1 MRRPAL
7 VTMVSLCVAALAFAL
22 FAQYQWDMRPCAWC
36 VLQRAIYALLAFSFA
51 LAAVLSRPRLR
62 QGLLLLS
69 TLLCGAG
76 LASALFQHQVAAQQ
90 FSCKLSW
97 ADKAISS
104 VGLDSFLPSVFAAT
118 ANCSEAIAPLL
129 GIPFALWSLAL
140 FAALG
145 LGSIYALVSPSPD

>member
-1 MRRPAL
+1 MHHPTRTPLMLA
-7 VTMVSLCVAALAFAL
+7 TLCVAALGFAL
-22 FAQYQWDMRPCAWC
+22 FAQVQWDMRPCAWC
-36 VLQRAIYALLAFSFA
+36 VLQRVIYVLLAFSFV
-51 LAAVLSRPRLR
+51 LAAVLSQQRAR
-62 QGLLLLS
+62 QGVLLLS

-104 VGLDSFLPSVFAAT
+104 VGLDSLLPSVFAAT

-145 LGSIYALVSPSPD
+145 LGSIYCLLRR